1 MADLAE
7 VSQAQVQ
14 PVGAGGME
22 LGSPASGKA
31 MGDTLRW
38 HRDALLAFELR
49 IDRQIVD
56 QLDPLQSRRSPPLP
70 RQNRAGPG

>member
-7 VSQAQVQ
+7 VSHAQVQ

-31 MGDTLRW
+31 IGDTLGSQ
-38 HRDALLAFELR
+38 A
-49 IDRQIVD
+49 
-56 QLDPLQSRRSPPLP
+56 SSPPVL
-70 RQNRAGPG
+70 GPLG